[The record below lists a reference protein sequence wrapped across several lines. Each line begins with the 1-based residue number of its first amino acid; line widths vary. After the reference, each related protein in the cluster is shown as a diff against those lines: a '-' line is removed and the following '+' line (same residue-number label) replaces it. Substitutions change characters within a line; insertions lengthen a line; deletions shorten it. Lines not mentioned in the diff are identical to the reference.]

1 MAAITYKTSE
11 ASEYNLE
18 PRHVKLRVY
27 FILHVEI
34 TNMATMRILEVTA
47 EEFNIY
53 EVSEGTCPV
62 ERTVAL
68 QAIGGVWHSGFA

>member
-1 MAAITYKTSE
+1 
-11 ASEYNLE
+11 
-18 PRHVKLRVY
+18 
-27 FILHVEI
+27 
-34 TNMATMRILEVTA
+34 MATMRILEVTA